1 MNIAERVKQIRKEA
15 RLTQQQFADRLGLK
29 QNSIAQIEGGRNTSD
44 QTIRAIC
51 KEFSVNEAW
60 LRDGIGEPHTK
71 QSWEEEVAQFVFSTF
86 QNEEETVQKDFLR
99 VLTRL
104 SPKQWELLGDIAEQF
119 YLARHKDD
127 DAKKES

>member
-15 RLTQQQFADRLGLK
+15 GLTQQQFADRLGLK

-44 QTIRAIC
+44 QTIRTIC
-51 KEFSVNEAW
+51 KEFNVNEAW

-86 QNEEETVQKDFLR
+86 QSEEESFQKDLLR
-99 VLTRL
+99 VLARL
-104 SPKQWELLGDIAEQF
+104 PLDQWEVLGNIAKQLYLEQQK
-119 YLARHKDD
+119 REKE
-127 DAKKES
+127 KES

>member
-1 MNIAERVKQIRKEA
+1 MNKRIKALRKELG
-15 RLTQQQFADRLGLK
+15 LTQEQFAQRVGLTK
-29 QNSIAQIEGGRNTSD
+29 NYISLVENGSRSLAPRTVSD
-44 QTIRAIC
+44 IC
-51 KEFSVNEAW
+51 REFNVNEAW
-60 LRDGIGEPHTK
+60 LRDGIGEPHTE

-119 YLARHKDD
+119 YLVRHKDD

>member
-15 RLTQQQFADRLGLK
+15 GLTQQQFADRLGLK
-29 QNSIAQIEGGRNTSD
+29 RNSIAQIEGGRNTSD

-51 KEFSVNEAW
+51 KEFNVNEAW
-60 LRDGIGEPHTK
+60 LRDGIGEPHTE

-119 YLARHKDD
+119 YLVRHKDD